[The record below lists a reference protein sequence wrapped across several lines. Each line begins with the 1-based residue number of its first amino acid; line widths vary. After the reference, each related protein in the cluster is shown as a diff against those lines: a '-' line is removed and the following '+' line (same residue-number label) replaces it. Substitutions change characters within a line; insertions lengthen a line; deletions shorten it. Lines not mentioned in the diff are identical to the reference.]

1 MNRPQP
7 TRVAAPAKGPAAG
20 AAPPPGGDKP
30 ITPSEGRSLV
40 RTFAARYQVDPKT
53 LLKTLKD
60 TAFKQPG
67 KNDGGGWKAGPE
79 VTDEQMVALLVVA
92 NEYRLNPFI
101 KEIYAFPAKG
111 GGIVPI
117 ISVDGWIRIV
127 NERPELEYIEFF
139 YGQDDPAGCLAKDSV
154 YWVECEIKR
163 KDRSKPV
170 RIREYFA
177 ECWRNTDPWNTTG
190 RRMLRHRAFI
200 QCGRIV
206 FGYGGVYD
214 PDEGERIANSMAIDS
229 TAEDITNRGKPAT
242 AEPRARQVEGPKAAE
257 NGLPQQASMLEHEPA
272 PMDQIRTLL
281 DSTGCPDNELLGHF
295 EIGDISELTP
305 TMQTQAIEWLK
316 SLQP

>member
-7 TRVAAPAKGPAAG
+7 TRAVAPAKGPAAG
-20 AAPPPGGDKP
+20 AAPPPADKP
-30 ITPSEGRSLV
+30 VTPAQGRRLMQ
-40 RTFAARYQVDPKT
+40 TFAARYEVEPEK

-79 VTDEQMVALLVVA
+79 VTDEQMMALLVVA
-92 NEYRLNPFI
+92 NEYHLNPFT

-117 ISVDGWIRIV
+117 ISIDGWIRIV

-139 YGQDDPAGCLAKDSV
+139 YGEDDQPGTLPKDSA

-163 KDRSKPV
+163 NDRAKPL
-170 RIREYFA
+170 RIREYFT

-190 RRMLRHRAFI
+190 RRLLRHRAFI

-206 FGYGGVYD
+206 FGYGGIYD
-214 PDEGERIANSMAIDS
+214 PDEGERIANSMAIDT
-229 TAEDITNRGKPAT
+229 TATDITGRGKPET
-242 AEPRARQVEGPKAAE
+242 AEPRARLESPRPVD
-257 NGLPQQASMLEHEPA
+257 NGQPQQVSMLPSNDPS
-272 PMDQIRTLL
+272 PMDQIRALL
-281 DSTGCPDNELLGHF
+281 DSTGCPDNELFGHF

-305 TMQTQAIEWLK
+305 AMQTQAVEWLK